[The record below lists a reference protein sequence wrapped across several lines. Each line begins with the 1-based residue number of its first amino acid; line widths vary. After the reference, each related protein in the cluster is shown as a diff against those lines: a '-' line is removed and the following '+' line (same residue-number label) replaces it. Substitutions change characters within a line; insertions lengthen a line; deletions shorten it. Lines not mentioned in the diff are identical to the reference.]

1 MSKKNESWNLKVN
14 DKQKKTIANTSGGG
28 GNKWL
33 AFKLLM
39 SLDDKTRIN
48 GLTAKQIANGV
59 NEQFEIAV
67 ADSLMRDFFR
77 DEFNVGRVKG
87 DDSKYDMYNQKT
99 INGTTY
105 VAIAHQTTPM
115 RYSLCTTQDEFNI
128 LFPTK

>member
-14 DKQKKTIANTSGGG
+14 DKQKQTIANTTGGG

-39 SLDDKTRIN
+39 SIDDKTRIN

-59 NEQFEIAV
+59 NEQFEIVV

-77 DEFNVGRVKG
+77 DEFNVGRCT
-87 DDSKYDMYNQKT
+87 DDSKYDMYNQT